1 MTTSFLLLFVGVLA
15 ALLIGRLY
23 KSAKVYIGILLIL
36 LLGYVV
42 GTGIKRV
49 VANAQTMPE
58 KQFVITASVPTNQC
72 LLPTVVWIGNDTNI
86 DLSQV
91 INVAKDVETDRDT
104 VITNSP
110 KGPTTQLITEFID
123 DS

>member
-86 DLSQV
+86 DLSKV
-91 INVAKDVETDRDT
+91 FNVKIVETDRDT

>member
-1 MTTSFLLLFVGVLA
+1 MATSFLLLFVGVLA

-72 LLPTVVWIGNDTNI
+72 LLPTVVWIGNDTNV

-91 INVAKDVETDRDT
+91 INAKVVETDRDT

-110 KGPTTQLITEFID
+110 KGPTTQLIAEFID

>member
-91 INVAKDVETDRDT
+91 INTKIVETDRDT